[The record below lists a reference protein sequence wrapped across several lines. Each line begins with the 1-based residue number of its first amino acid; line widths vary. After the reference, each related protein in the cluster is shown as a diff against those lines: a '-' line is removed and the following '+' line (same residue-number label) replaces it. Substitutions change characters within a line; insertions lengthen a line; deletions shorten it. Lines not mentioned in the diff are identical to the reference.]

1 MEGVKTWV
9 FPFYFPENTVL
20 GLPGKIFPSL

>member
-1 MEGVKTWV
+1 MGGVKRKG

-20 GLPGKIFPSL
+20 GLPGEIFPSL